1 MKQIIINEKC
11 NGCGMCVVKCPNY
24 FESNDDG
31 NAQVIKGVLA
41 GNDAVLNTVISE
53 CPVKA
58 ISFGGEVNIK
68 QSLQEEVNKLKAFA
82 NGLNVK
88 REDIAFTDAYCTVTT
103 FPYVGSSS
111 YEYSSSSSA
120 ERAGLS
126 KFRDRAY
133 SQIDSKILDVITSY
147 RVNIIKPYYS
157 TDEKS
162 VYTQLNKKISDVLT
176 AVSNLIG
183 KNKLPSDFCNV
194 DVYPERDTVWKM
206 LEKGEI
212 IGENFVSIVRREFKY
227 SASDYQTYIDWDDME
242 DYRGKDK
249 YCYRAQEA
257 VEELRKDVQSA
268 VRWARSDIEEN
279 SLGYVNGIVNDYNRK
294 LKTFLDKKLSI
305 IAKFVV

>member
-1 MKQIIINEKC
+1 
-11 NGCGMCVVKCPNY
+11 
-24 FESNDDG
+24 
-31 NAQVIKGVLA
+31 
-41 GNDAVLNTVISE
+41 
-53 CPVKA
+53 
-58 ISFGGEVNIK
+58 
-68 QSLQEEVNKLKAFA
+68 
-82 NGLNVK
+82 
-88 REDIAFTDAYCTVTT
+88 
-103 FPYVGSSS
+103 
-111 YEYSSSSSA
+111 
-120 ERAGLS
+120 
-126 KFRDRAY
+126 
-133 SQIDSKILDVITSY
+133 
-147 RVNIIKPYYS
+147 
-157 TDEKS
+157 
-162 VYTQLNKKISDVLT
+162 
-176 AVSNLIG
+176 
-183 KNKLPSDFCNV
+183 
-194 DVYPERDTVWKM
+194 M